1 MNWLKG
7 LPPMSRAALAAGV
20 LALAAAAAMNI
31 VFGQTLAVT
40 DKGQIIYSAA
50 SFVCAVAGTVVFGM
64 MTGRLLREG
73 RWRAA
78 IMPFLLLCLATVWD
92 VVSVMGFNATERL
105 SAAAYRQEAIALAKD
120 EQVLRRKY
128 AEKLMGV
135 ATIRGNGISK
145 SERREF
151 MATASAEI
159 GRVGAA
165 SAGPKLLP
173 DALAELL
180 SRYSGRAVEDIQLT
194 LIVYM
199 SILLVLIQST
209 GFTYAAYFDDR
220 GGTASHPRDTA
231 SDGSGGGKKRLKL
244 VSDADDDAA
253 DAGKKT
259 PAKSAANQAST
270 QRSAPSVN
278 WTGASRRMSDD
289 ELREYLHQHASGQSQ
304 RQIAQATG
312 WSQPSV
318 SRKSRQ
324 VRRQEERLARK
335 GARRDAIN
343 LNGVGG
349 YAGMHHAPGIA

>member
-1 MNWLKG
+1 MWNWLKG
-7 LPPMSRAALAAGV
+7 LPPMSKAALAAGAA
-20 LALAAAAAMNI
+20 ALGAAAAMNI

-64 MTGRLLREG
+64 MTGRLLRDG

-92 VVSVMGFNATERL
+92 ITAVMGFNATERL

-120 EQVLRRKY
+120 EQAMRKKY

-135 ATIRGNGISK
+135 ATIRGNGVSR

-159 GRVGAA
+159 GRVGATTG
-165 SAGPKLLP
+165 GPKLLP
-173 DALAELL
+173 DALAEML

-220 GGTASHPRDTA
+220 VAASHPRGDA

-253 DAGKKT
+253 DAAKKT

-278 WTGASRRMSDD
+278 WTGAPRKMSDGD
-289 ELREYLHQHASGQSQ
+289 LREYLHQHASGQSQ

-324 VRRQEERLARK
+324 VRRQEERVARK
-335 GARRDAIN
+335 AARPDAFG

-349 YAGMHHAPGIA
+349 YAGMRHAPGTA